1 MLLARRERIAKLEV
15 RTIDRSVRAACLVEV
30 IILQHGSE
38 STNLS
43 TGVIVAT
50 AVRDISIALASRALV
65 STDKRRHLVLTFLPH
80 PDVLGI
86 VTATT
91 PLVDLKLV
99 AGAKA
104 SAVLPA
110 AALGFKP
117 CRFVKAAAH
126 ALIRAT
132 ADAKRCVKRPPE
144 LCASLL

>member
-1 MLLARRERIAKLEV
+1 M
-15 RTIDRSVRAACLVEV
+15 
-30 IILQHGSE
+30 IILQHRLERTYLRSGCIV
-38 STNLS
+38 ST
-43 TGVIVAT
+43 A
-50 AVRDISIALASRALV
+50 ISDLANALAAKAFMRAYE
-65 STDKRRHLVLTFLPH
+65 RRHLVLALLPYPH
-80 PDVLGI
+80 VLGI